1 MTGHIPTSRL
11 HLSHFYT
18 FTPFTLL
25 HFYPLPCAISYFTAT
40 LASVIKALNR
50 TSKMEPLVW
59 QGVYTA
65 IVTPFKNGAVDFDSF
80 RRLINQQVVA
90 GVTGIVAVGT
100 TGESPT
106 LDLEEH
112 IEVVAVAVAEA
123 AGRIQV
129 IAGTGSNDTRS
140 SLKTTGRAHE
150 VGADGFL
157 QVGPYYNK
165 PSQEGLFQH
174 FSAIADS
181 TDRPIIL
188 YSIPG
193 RSGIAIDVETV
204 ARLRAKYPHVNCIK
218 EAGGSCDKVSRL
230 VHEMGDDMTVL
241 AGDDALT
248 LPFMS
253 VGAKGVVSVTSNL
266 LPAGMVELVNAAL
279 ANDYAAARKIHAAY
293 FPLFEQMLSLE
304 PNPVCIKYALH
315 RAGMIDSPELR
326 LPLVGPTAGN
336 TAILNNLL
344 KKFV

>member
-1 MTGHIPTSRL
+1 M
-11 HLSHFYT
+11 
-18 FTPFTLL
+18 
-25 HFYPLPCAISYFTAT
+25 
-40 LASVIKALNR
+40 NQ
-50 TSKMEPLVW
+50 LVW
-59 QGVYTA
+59 EGVYTA
-65 IVTPFKNGAVDFDSF
+65 IVTPFRNGKVDFASF
-80 RRLINQQVVA
+80 QKLVQQQVAA

-112 IEVVAVAVAEA
+112 IEVVAAAVEAA

-129 IAGTGSNDTRS
+129 IAGTGSNDTRCS
-140 SLKTTGRAHE
+140 IKTTKRSHE

-181 TDRPIIL
+181 TDRPIML

-193 RSGIAIDVETV
+193 RSGIAIDVDTV
-204 ARLRAKYPHVNCIK
+204 VRLRAKYRHINCIK
-218 EAGGSCDKVSRL
+218 EAGGSCDKVSSL
-230 VHEMGDDMTVL
+230 VQALDKDFVVL

-266 LPAGMVELVNAAL
+266 LPVGMVEMVNAAMV
-279 ANDYAAARKIHAAY
+279 NDYATARKIHAAY
-293 FPLFEQMLSLE
+293 FPIFAQMLSLE

-315 RAGMIDSPELR
+315 QAGMIASPELR
-326 LPLVGPTAGN
+326 LPLVMPSAAN
-336 TAILNNLL
+336 VAILNHLL
-344 KKFV
+344 KAFI